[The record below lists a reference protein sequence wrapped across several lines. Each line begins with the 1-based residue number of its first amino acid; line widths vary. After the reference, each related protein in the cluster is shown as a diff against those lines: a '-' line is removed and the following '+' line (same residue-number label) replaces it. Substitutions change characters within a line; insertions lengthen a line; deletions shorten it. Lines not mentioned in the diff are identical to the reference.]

1 MGLDSRSRPS
11 VLWMKSIPVR
21 VEGPALTS
29 GQSPTYYEYNNGLTG
44 IIEHLRSSRS
54 IALLYP
60 LCWFMTPCDGEEDSS
75 GTRVPCATQWGK
87 KSESLPFSFFPP
99 CVARSPTSPRRAI
112 GSRAIDFVLASAG
125 ARREGSTFFSTS
137 ETSMP
142 TVDRESLSRA
152 RETRLYLGTREPL
165 EPSPLSSPFASVTG
179 RERKRAGRAP
189 STRNISTRG
198 ENVRIFLSFE
208 SYIEGIEEDRS
219 ICASGNLTRSIHA
232 LIRTIIGI
240 TELSWIYR
248 GLIVAPSRIRRT
260 ETWKGRND
268 TRTRSSIILESEF
281 SRNFGIWDIFRKIL
295 LTSPRL
301 KTCYVRLENERKR
314 FGIVINYRY
323 ERGISNRKVK
333 SSRAF
338 RMERCG
344 TAIFS
349 KSGNRFCKAVYKQF
363 PWKRN
368 KSFCHRSDCWSANR
382 QMAMEAR
389 GKYFPSCFRGELN
402 RNKVTIA
409 SPVVNTDLSLFNTI
423 RDIAIVWHPRR
434 LCDFPIKMFIGRET
448 FFFCRIRVVFS
459 IVEGFANDTFFQMME

>member
-179 RERKRAGRAP
+179 RERKRA
-189 STRNISTRG
+189 STIHQEHFDARWKRSDFPL
-198 ENVRIFLSFE
+198 VRILYRRDRRGSFDMCVWKFN
-208 SYIEGIEEDRS
+208 SIDPRVNPNDYRNYGIKL
-219 ICASGNLTRSIHA
+219 N
-232 LIRTIIGI
+232 
-240 TELSWIYR
+240 LSWPNR
-248 GLIVAPSRIRRT
+248 CT
-260 ETWKGRND
+260 
-268 TRTRSSIILESEF
+268 
-281 SRNFGIWDIFRKIL
+281 
-295 LTSPRL
+295 
-301 KTCYVRLENERKR
+301 
-314 FGIVINYRY
+314 
-323 ERGISNRKVK
+323 ISN
-333 SSRAF
+333 
-338 RMERCG
+338 
-344 TAIFS
+344 
-349 KSGNRFCKAVYKQF
+349 
-363 PWKRN
+363 
-368 KSFCHRSDCWSANR
+368 
-382 QMAMEAR
+382 
-389 GKYFPSCFRGELN
+389 
-402 RNKVTIA
+402 
-409 SPVVNTDLSLFNTI
+409 
-423 RDIAIVWHPRR
+423 
-434 LCDFPIKMFIGRET
+434 
-448 FFFCRIRVVFS
+448 
-459 IVEGFANDTFFQMME
+459 

>member
-1 MGLDSRSRPS
+1 MLVYDTLRRRRRFFGDTCSLRDSMREKIGIVAFLFLSSLRGAFSHEPSSSYRESRYRFRISERRCKARGIHVFLNERNVDANGRSRISITSAWNEALSWNPRTTRSEPS
-11 VLWMKSIPVR
+11 FIPFR
-21 VEGPALTS
+21 EC
-29 GQSPTYYEYNNGLTG
+29 
-44 IIEHLRSSRS
+44 H
-54 IALLYP
+54 
-60 LCWFMTPCDGEEDSS
+60 GERKKKS
-75 GTRVPCATQWGK
+75 GTSTIHQEHFDARWK
-87 KSESLPFSFFPP
+87 RSDFP
-99 CVARSPTSPRRAI
+99 
-112 GSRAIDFVLASAG
+112 L
-125 ARREGSTFFSTS
+125 
-137 ETSMP
+137 
-142 TVDRESLSRA
+142 
-152 RETRLYLGTREPL
+152 
-165 EPSPLSSPFASVTG
+165 
-179 RERKRAGRAP
+179 
-189 STRNISTRG
+189 
-198 ENVRIFLSFE
+198 VRILYRRDRRGSF
-208 SYIEGIEEDRS
+208 DMCVWKFNS
-219 ICASGNLTRSIHA
+219 IDPRVNPNDARP
-232 LIRTIIGI
+232 IIGI

-268 TRTRSSIILESEF
+268 TRTGSSIILESEF